1 MDAFIAIWCSVGGL
15 FWLGMVLFEKD
26 DSMANPFMG
35 AIAVIFGP
43 LILLFVGFAVLGESS
58 PSTSKTSTN
67 RYKPKNP
74 APAKPD
80 KTDEELCREY
90 SSLLTELTSIFLT
103 DEAIKPSKGNFASV
117 QRLGALARKNAVK
130 PVVDKENVVKILE
143 SSLTRIQDVYGSST
157 TGATRKGAIK
167 GHIEM
172 LSGSPSK
179 PKKKSSSTNSSPRKK
194 RKESDV
200 IGFNLKRTESQNQ
213 ADEEPTSRPQK
224 SNSAKGASGSANNP
238 KKKLTVD
245 IKY

>member
-43 LILLFVGFAVLGESS
+43 LILLWAGFSILGESS
-58 PSTSKTSTN
+58 PSTSKTSTS
-67 RYKPKNP
+67 RPKPKNP
-74 APAKPD
+74 APD
-80 KTDEELCREY
+80 KTDEDLCREY
-90 SSLLTELTSIFLT
+90 SSLVTELSSIFLT

-157 TGATRKGAIK
+157 TGATRRGAIK

-200 IGFNLKRTESQNQ
+200 IGFNLKRTESQNE
-213 ADEEPTSRPQK
+213 ANEESTSRPQK
-224 SNSAKGASGSANNP
+224 SNSANGASGSANNP